1 VSKKYAKGFVGL
13 GIILFALLIA
23 GMATAGVVTWRSGAL
38 NKYFPSL
45 RRHGSQEQAAPQIG
59 TMTSD
64 CHMIYETPGNPA
76 NSIELVFKLESQ
88 CDYGSGKQNC
98 LYTEGNF
105 YCGQQAT
112 LEGTRLEPEG
122 EGPGKIAVKTLIGT
136 TPTDTADKCCIP
148 QGERDPDYLGFVS
161 YGNPKFFY
169 RIQWKQEWRKQGDN
183 EPPYPPPPYSMS
195 FSRKF
200 SEKTDPPEICDFS
213 ILASE
218 YADGFDAEI
227 AGGYDDEPD
236 IDHKRLYV
244 FGVDGVIGELFSKDN
259 DFQIVKTI
267 YFKHNKSSFRMGYN
281 LIKTARTLEECV
293 PTFEKMI
300 QSFQFLD

>member
-1 VSKKYAKGFVGL
+1 MSKLQKGFVAL
-13 GIILFALLIA
+13 PILVVLLIA
-23 GMATAGVVTWRSGAL
+23 GAATTAGVVAWRSGAL
-38 NKYFPSL
+38 SKYLPFL
-45 RRHGSQEQAAPQIG
+45 QGRGREQQSTTQTG
-59 TMTSD
+59 TITSD

-76 NSIELVFKLESQ
+76 NSIELVFKLGSL

-105 YCGQQAT
+105 YCGQEASLEGKT
-112 LEGTRLEPEG
+112 LESENNGVQ
-122 EGPGKIAVKTLIGT
+122 KVAVQTLT
-136 TPTDTADKCCIP
+136 SLSTVDTSEKCCIP

-161 YGNPKFFY
+161 YSNPKFLY

-218 YADGFDAEI
+218 YADGFDGEI

-244 FGVDGVIGELFSKDN
+244 FGVDSVIGELFSKDN

-267 YFKHNKSSFRMGYN
+267 YFKHNGSSFRMGYN
-281 LIKTARTLEECV
+281 TVKTARTLEECV